1 VTQLTLRIQDQL
13 HTKLRVLAAFKN
25 VSQNDLV
32 NLAIK
37 ELIDRWEEKHGNL
50 PKPPEET
57 D

>member
-1 VTQLTLRIQDQL
+1 MTQLTLRIQDQL

-25 VSQNDLV
+25 VSQNDIV

-50 PKPPEET
+50 PTPPEEN

>member
-1 VTQLTLRIQDQL
+1 VTQLTLRIQDKL

-50 PKPPEET
+50 PNPPEEN